1 VRTLAIVLLGVVLAA
16 EAACLPEPSLP
27 IKVDMPGV
35 SVFPAGLFR
44 EIVVTNFRDDAPS
57 PEFAPGRELQVYLA
71 SEVER
76 SFDGP
81 VSLLTVSW
89 EEARPLLEDPAF
101 WKRAAAGHGRAVI
114 LTGAV
119 RLSGQIRKALQK
131 KALPIDG
138 PFKVDDRP
146 FGRKRGITFSQK
158 LRRGEG
164 LQRPRNTLRIR
175 FFGPGRPA
183 PGEPLPGLP
192 RYVDL
197 RRENPPPSL
206 IGTTRLERKTDR
218 FGALSRGSRRARV
231 DRFGRPPDVSL
242 GLFLGSA
249 RPLRQEARRG
259 PFSPKIKLELL
270 PPKCYYFRASPG

>member
-1 VRTLAIVLLGVVLAA
+1 VRTLAIVLLGIVLAA
-16 EAACLPEPSLP
+16 AAACLPEPSLP

-89 EEARPLLEDPAF
+89 EEARPSLEDPAF

-114 LTGAV
+114 LTGVV

-138 PFKVDDRP
+138 PFKVDDRG
-146 FGRKRGITFSQK
+146 FIEYRHYSFSVDVAVLSSENGESLFRKSYFEEKDYSDLEIPYEFAFSDLAARLRASLFPVFLGTSTSEERTL
-158 LRRGEG
+158 LRR
-164 LQRPRNTLRIR
+164 
-175 FFGPGRPA
+175 
-183 PGEPLPGLP
+183 
-192 RYVDL
+192 
-197 RRENPPPSL
+197 
-206 IGTTRLERKTDR
+206 
-218 FGALSRGSRRARV
+218 
-231 DRFGRPPDVSL
+231 
-242 GLFLGSA
+242 
-249 RPLRQEARRG
+249 
-259 PFSPKIKLELL
+259 
-270 PPKCYYFRASPG
+270 